1 MTTSQSIRQCI
12 HSYAPGKLFT
22 SESFLSLG
30 SRAAVDKALSR
41 LVEKKEIERVAG
53 GIFIRPKVNR
63 FVGKVHPDITEVVE
77 MITRQNGETIQIHGA
92 EAARRFKLSTQ
103 MPTSLVYYTSGSSRQ
118 ITVGNR
124 KVKLIH
130 TSSQRKLQYA
140 GTKIGMAISALWY
153 LGKETV
159 TSATV
164 EQIRSLMSEEEFGL
178 LKTCKL
184 PAWMSSVIQCAHCG
198 VIHD

>member
-1 MTTSQSIRQCI
+1 MTTSKSIRQCI
-12 HSYAPGKLFT
+12 HSYGAGKLFT
-22 SESFLSLG
+22 SESFLSFG

-41 LVEKKEIERVAG
+41 LVEKREIERVAR
-53 GIFIRPKVNR
+53 GIFIKPKVNR
-63 FVGKVHPDITEVVE
+63 FVGKVHPDIARVVE

-103 MPTSLVYYTSGSSRQ
+103 MPTTLVYYTSGSSRQ
-118 ITVGNR
+118 VRIGNR

-153 LGKETV
+153 LGKESV
-159 TSATV
+159 TPATV
-164 EQIRSLMSEEEFGL
+164 EQVRSLMSEDEFGL

-184 PAWMSSVIQCAHCG
+184 PAWMSSVIHY
-198 VIHD
+198 VNSDSRHD